1 MGVNKYLAVEQHIK
15 SQIEHGILHVD
26 DRLPSIRQLSI
37 QLSMSKNT
45 VIRAYQEL
53 EATGLIY
60 SVPKSG
66 YRVKQPET
74 GAKENRSQ
82 PKSVDLLSV
91 TRSVLSRPAE
101 KLKLLTGSAHPSINN
116 AAVRSLYAEIGR
128 HSRLQTQLPGY
139 YQLPPGNDQLVKQLL
154 KISHDLGVPASANE
168 IAVTHGAQ
176 QAISLALRALTQPGD
191 IVVVESPCYFG
202 NLLLLES
209 LGLKVLEI
217 PGSVQSG
224 IDIEALKEALDQWPV
239 KALVMTPNFANPTG
253 SRMPLANRKSL
264 LEATGSLPI
273 IEDDVFG
280 SLAYDAPLPS
290 LKELDNQGRVI
301 YVNSLSKT
309 LDSRLR
315 VGWLLSGQYQQQIEK
330 FLLCDNMGSSNLMQ
344 SAVGQ
349 FLTTGRYRSHIAKMK
364 RLYQTNQKQFYNA
377 LTESLNQ
384 YSELRG
390 RYHLSRSEGAFLV
403 WLTLPETFDSYQL
416 YLDCNQHKLGVLPG
430 TVFGTHDRYKHCVR
444 FSVANLE
451 ETKDW
456 RKGVE
461 LLAKLIA
468 KQCQSLLQSNSPDIK

>member
-101 KLKLLTGSAHPSINN
+101 KLKLLTGSAHPNINN

-202 NLLLLES
+202 NL
-209 LGLKVLEI
+209 
-217 PGSVQSG
+217 
-224 IDIEALKEALDQWPV
+224 
-239 KALVMTPNFANPTG
+239 
-253 SRMPLANRKSL
+253 
-264 LEATGSLPI
+264 
-273 IEDDVFG
+273 
-280 SLAYDAPLPS
+280 
-290 LKELDNQGRVI
+290 
-301 YVNSLSKT
+301 
-309 LDSRLR
+309 
-315 VGWLLSGQYQQQIEK
+315 
-330 FLLCDNMGSSNLMQ
+330 
-344 SAVGQ
+344 AV
-349 FLTTGRYRSHIAKMK
+349 A
-364 RLYQTNQKQFYNA
+364 
-377 LTESLNQ
+377 
-384 YSELRG
+384 
-390 RYHLSRSEGAFLV
+390 
-403 WLTLPETFDSYQL
+403 
-416 YLDCNQHKLGVLPG
+416 
-430 TVFGTHDRYKHCVR
+430 
-444 FSVANLE
+444 
-451 ETKDW
+451 
-456 RKGVE
+456 
-461 LLAKLIA
+461 
-468 KQCQSLLQSNSPDIK
+468 